1 MDSLLFAAA
10 FSAACQVIQMA
21 LRIADRRGVCEHL
34 FVTAQAGPHA
44 RFRRGIRTGSV
55 FLAESAARELGR
67 PLSLSEAFSL
77 LLLYR
82 DDPERYE
89 RAAARWVGLFI
100 GNGEGVT
107 LGDVLIAATV
117 LAVLRDDPD
126 HAPALAALERLLAA
140 RGERLAR
147 AG

>member
-1 MDSLLFAAA
+1 M
-10 FSAACQVIQMA
+10 
-21 LRIADRRGVCEHL
+21 

-44 RFRRGIRTGSV
+44 QFRRGIRTGSV

-82 DDPERYE
+82 DDPERYG

-107 LGDVLIAATV
+107 LGDVLVVSAA
-117 LAVLRDDPD
+117 LAALRDDPG
-126 HAPALAALERLLAA
+126 HASALAALERLLAA
-140 RGERLAR
+140 RGEQLNSA
-147 AG
+147 A